1 MQPMLSRVESQ
12 PSPKPML
19 TARQQLYQKHLEKAK
34 QQQRESNET
43 K

>member
-1 MQPMLSRVESQ
+1 MDSA

-34 QQQRESNET
+34 QQQQASSET